1 MLVWIGVAAVAV
13 VLALWVAV
21 KLAGASSTVDRLT
34 DLSDVDAPQPAAGP
48 CDGECGGHLDARDA
62 V

>member
-1 MLVWIGVAAVAV
+1 MLVWIGVALVVVVA
-13 VLALWVAV
+13 ALWAAV

-34 DLSDVDAPQPAAGP
+34 DLSDVDAPQAGTGTG
-48 CDGECGGHLDARDA
+48 DGERGGHLDARNA